1 MTDPGAGSTIS
12 RVYVYV
18 DGFNFYGATKGTKA
32 YPFGW
37 CDWRLTA
44 ENYCGPS
51 RQVRK
56 VKYFTS
62 RITDQDEA
70 RRERQTLHLKAMA
83 TIAEIIYGRFV
94 PREQRCGNCGQFK
107 QFAREKMTDTNIA
120 IHMVL
125 DAAANRYDEAFL
137 VTADMDLVPAVQMVT
152 DPKHF
157 RTPRKVTVLV
167 PPYADTSR
175 EFRETMDDLS
185 NSVRII
191 DLRVTNLVRFPH
203 DLAGKLGHDFPEHW
217 AEGSTGPPIKNLSP
231 RRDRSGSHN
240 RP

>member
-1 MTDPGAGSTIS
+1 MDSRPTIS

-18 DGFNFYGATKGTKA
+18 DGFNFYVATKGTRA

-37 CDWRLTA
+37 CNWHLTA

-51 RQVRK
+51 RRVSK

-62 RITDQDEA
+62 RIIDDDETK
-70 RRERQTLHLKAMA
+70 RERQALHLKAMG
-83 TIAEIIYGRFV
+83 TIAEIVPGRFV
-94 PREQRCGNCGQFK
+94 KREEICSNCGHTK

-137 VTADMDLVPAVQMVT
+137 VSADMDLLPAVQMVT

-157 RTPRKVTVLV
+157 RTPRKVTLLI
-167 PPYADTSR
+167 PPYAHTSR
-175 EFRETMDDLS
+175 EFRAGLDEFP
-185 NSVRII
+185 NRVRVIE
-191 DLRVTNLVRFPH
+191 LNLTNLVRFSL
-203 DLAGKLGHDFPEHW
+203 DLAATLGHDFPKHW
-217 AEGSTGPPIKNLSP
+217 AEGSTGPPVRSSGLPVDPN
-231 RRDRSGSHN
+231 RRRRG
-240 RP
+240 PG